1 VTSPDAHFRPSVDPG
16 VSVGEDGA
24 FAVCLACRVMRSTQ
38 MRRIGLAGVFAL
50 VLALFGLAP
59 GASAAEAGPADL
71 TFTTDSATTTPG
83 GTVNLS
89 MTLTNNNTYDV
100 WFIYQTIEPTWLTT
114 QRPDLK
120 YSFTGCSLATAA
132 GSVPCSGTGPANLG
146 TNYGATIPPGQSRTV
161 TLTLQVAADSGC
173 NGNIGFYSYFYAEFS
188 DSTSTS
194 GGPVY
199 TPETR
204 VVCA

>member
-1 VTSPDAHFRPSVDPG
+1 
-16 VSVGEDGA
+16 
-24 FAVCLACRVMRSTQ
+24 MRSPLP
-38 MRRIGLAGVFAL
+38 RRLGLTAVLAL
-50 VLALFGLAP
+50 LLALFGLAP
-59 GASAAEAGPADL
+59 SASADPAPATL
-71 TFTTDSATTTPG
+71 TFAANAATAKPG

-89 MTLTNNNTYDV
+89 MTITNNKTYDI
-100 WFIYQTIEPTWLTT
+100 WFVYQTIDPTWLTT

-120 YSFTGCSLATAA
+120 YSFSGCSLATAS
-132 GSVPCSGTGPANLG
+132 GSTPCSGTGPSNLG
-146 TNYGATIPPGQSRTV
+146 GNYGATIPPGQSRTV

-188 DSTSTS
+188 DSTNVN

-204 VVCA
+204 VLCA

>member
-1 VTSPDAHFRPSVDPG
+1 
-16 VSVGEDGA
+16 
-24 FAVCLACRVMRSTQ
+24 MRSLL
-38 MRRIGLAGVFAL
+38 MRRLGLGA
-50 VLALFGLAP
+50 VLALALATFGLAP
-59 GASAAEAGPADL
+59 SASAADPAPAEL
-71 TFTTDSATTTPG
+71 TFATDIATTTPG

-89 MTLTNNNTYDV
+89 MTITNNKTYDI
-100 WFIYQTIEPTWLTT
+100 WFMYQTIEPTWLTT

-120 YSFTGCSLATAA
+120 YGFTGCSLATAA
-132 GSVPCSGTGPANLG
+132 GSTPCSGTGPANLG
-146 TNYGATIPPGQSRTV
+146 GNYGATVPPGQSRTV

-188 DSTSTS
+188 DSTNTS

-204 VVCA
+204 VLCA

>member
-1 VTSPDAHFRPSVDPG
+1 
-16 VSVGEDGA
+16 
-24 FAVCLACRVMRSTQ
+24 MRSPL
-38 MRRIGLAGVFAL
+38 MRRLGLSAGLAL
-50 VLALFGLAP
+50 VLAVFGLAP
-59 GASAAEAGPADL
+59 SASAADPAPAKL
-71 TFTTDSATTTPG
+71 TFATDSATTTPG

-89 MTLTNNNTYDV
+89 MTITNNKTYDV
-100 WFIYQTIEPTWLTT
+100 WFVYQTIEPTWLTT

-120 YSFTGCSLATAA
+120 YGFTGCSLATVT
-132 GSVPCSGTGPANLG
+132 GSTPCSGTGPADLG

-188 DSTSTS
+188 DSTSAG
-194 GGPVY
+194 GGPIY

-204 VVCA
+204 VLCA